1 MVIVAS
7 ITVFPTH
14 TPQSSGPFCVLSR
27 DVRLALQLPVERLSF
42 GLLQFRIL
50 LLQRL
55 NLLVSHLDP
64 LVPTQDL
71 VCLGCVLQFEISDLA
86 ALASGLELEFCEA
99 GGELDDEFGVKL
111 WLAVVG
117 FGSLSSGF
125 GLLLLAIGLLSMDV
139 GLLSTDSGFLSLRC
153 VTQGVMTVVE
163 ATVEVE
169 SRSVMIDDLR
179 ATIWLRFMRAIRRDG
194 SGALLLLL

>member
-1 MVIVAS
+1 M
-7 ITVFPTH
+7 
-14 TPQSSGPFCVLSR
+14 
-27 DVRLALQLPVERLSF
+27 
-42 GLLQFRIL
+42 
-50 LLQRL
+50 
-55 NLLVSHLDP
+55 
-64 LVPTQDL
+64 
-71 VCLGCVLQFEISDLA
+71 CLGCVLQFEISDLA